1 MILDLNIKVT
11 AFTSCFLSL
20 ILIYKN
26 RKSFVLAAF
35 FVCIHLFII
44 IIIIYLFFFALTRIN
59 LYLIKLNFC
68 I

>member
-35 FVCIHLFII
+35 FVCIHVFII
-44 IIIIYLFFFALTRIN
+44 IIIIFYFFL
-59 LYLIKLNFC
+59 LLQELIY